1 MTFETKSGTFVPH
14 ARNDAAPGA
23 PVHNVMAL
31 DARVQRTFAQPRF
44 FAVALT
50 LFAALALATAL
61 VGVYG
66 ALAASVH
73 RRRVEL
79 GVRRALGATTADVA
93 RLVVRRALMLAALGL
108 TAGSFLAAVLAAAG
122 RSRLYGVAPLDA
134 ASYAA
139 AAALIL
145 IVVLAGALVPIRR
158 AVRIDPV
165 RVLRAK

>member
-1 MTFETKSGTFVPH
+1 M
-14 ARNDAAPGA
+14 
-23 PVHNVMAL
+23 MAL
-31 DARVQRTFAQPRF
+31 EARVNRTFAQPRF
-44 FAVALT
+44 FAVALA

-66 ALAASVH
+66 ALAASVQ

-93 RLVVRRALMLAALGL
+93 RLVVRRALTLAALGL
-108 TAGSFLAAVLAAAG
+108 AAGSLLAAMFAAAG

-139 AAALIL
+139 SATLIL
-145 IVVLAGALVPIRR
+145 IVVLAGALVPVRR
-158 AVRIDPV
+158 AVRVDPV
-165 RVLRAK
+165 RVLRAE